1 MTETEEP
8 ITEEQLEQP
17 WITLAESIERDDSEA
32 AAALL
37 ESLDTADAARAIDRL
52 DEEQREKLMVIVD
65 PEQAADLLEQIP
77 YAQVVDIVD
86 GLEPDKAAHIIEGL
100 PSDTLADVLGDL
112 EPQEAEDILAEMEPE
127 QAAEARQLLAYDEDS
142 AGGLMRTEFLAYPA
156 TATVRDVV
164 EDMRTN
170 AEEYSDFDVQ
180 YAYVTNE
187 DARLAGVLRLRDL
200 LLNPSRRSV
209 AEIMLSKPLFVH
221 HDMTREELAR
231 FFDDHHFVGAPVV
244 DAEERLVGVVLA
256 EDVAEAEVEAAAEDF
271 LKVSGLSG
279 KEELRS
285 MPLTVRSGRRLSWL
299 SVNIGLNV
307 MAASVIAMF
316 QDTLSA
322 VIALAVF
329 LPIIS
334 DMSGCSGSQ
343 AVAVSI
349 RELTLGLVRPLDLMR
364 VLLKELQVGL
374 INGLALGLLLALVA
388 LLWKGNP
395 WLGGVVGGALM
406 INTMV
411 AVCLGGLIP
420 LILKRFNLDPA
431 LASGPILTTVTDMCG
446 FMLVLGFATL
456 ALPHL
461 T

>member
-1 MTETEEP
+1 MTDTEEE
-8 ITEEQLEQP
+8 IKDP
-17 WITLAESIERDDSEA
+17 WTPLAESIDTGDATA
-32 AAALL
+32 ATALL

-52 DEEQREKLMVIVD
+52 EEDQREKLMTIVE

-86 GLEPDKAAHIIEGL
+86 GLEPDKAADIIEEL
-100 PSDTLADVLGDL
+100 PSDTQADVLGDL
-112 EPQEAEDILAEMEPE
+112 EPQEAEDILNEMEPE
-127 QAAEARQLLAYDEDS
+127 QAAGARLLLTYDEDT
-142 AGGLMRTEFLAYPA
+142 AGGLMRTEFLAFPKS
-156 TATVRDVV
+156 ATVRDVV
-164 EDMRTN
+164 EDMRAN
-170 AEEYSDFDVQ
+170 AEEYSDLDVQ
-180 YAYVTNE
+180 YAYVIDD
-187 DARLAGVLRLRDL
+187 DARLTGVLRLRDL

-209 AEIMLSKPLFVH
+209 ADIMLSRPLSVP
-221 HDMTREELAR
+221 HDMTHEELAR

-244 DAEERLVGVVLA
+244 DADEHLIGVVLA
-256 EDVAEAEVEAAAEDF
+256 EDAAEAEVEAAADDF
-271 LKVSGLSG
+271 LKMSGVSGG
-279 KEELRS
+279 EELRS
-285 MPLTVRSGRRLSWL
+285 MPLRIRSWRRLSWL

-316 QDTLSA
+316 QGTLEA

-349 RELTLGLVRPLDLMR
+349 RELTLGLVRPLDLLR
-364 VLLKELQVGL
+364 VLLKELQIGL
-374 INGLALGLLLALVA
+374 INGLALGILLALVA

-395 WLGGVVGGALM
+395 WLGLVVGAALM
-406 INTMV
+406 INTIV

-420 LILKRFNLDPA
+420 LVLKRFDRDPA

-456 ALPHL
+456 ALGRL

>member
-1 MTETEEP
+1 MTDTEEE
-8 ITEEQLEQP
+8 IKDP
-17 WITLAESIERDDSEA
+17 WTPLAESIESGDANA
-32 AAALL
+32 ATALL

-52 DEEQREKLMVIVD
+52 DEEQREKLMTIVE

-86 GLEPDKAAHIIEGL
+86 GLEPEQAANIIEEL
-100 PSDTLADVLGDL
+100 PSDTQADVLGDL
-112 EPQEAEDILAEMEPE
+112 EPHEAEGILNEMEPE
-127 QAAEARQLLAYDEDS
+127 QAAGARLLLTYDEDS
-142 AGGLMRTEFLAYPA
+142 AGGLMRTEFLAFPQ

-164 EDMRTN
+164 EDMRSN
-170 AEEYSDFDVQ
+170 AERYSDFDVQ
-180 YAYVTNE
+180 YAYVVDRET
-187 DARLAGVLRLRDL
+187 RLAGVLRLRDL
-200 LLNPSRRSV
+200 LLNPAGRCV
-209 AEIMLSKPLFVH
+209 ADIMLGKPLSVH
-221 HDMTREELAR
+221 HDLTQEELAR

-244 DAEERLVGVVLA
+244 DSDEHLIGVVLA
-256 EDVAEAEVEAAAEDF
+256 EDVAEAEVEAAADDF
-271 LKVSGLSG
+271 LKVSGVSG
-279 KEELRS
+279 GEELRS
-285 MPLTVRSGRRLSWL
+285 MPLRIRSWRRLSWL

-316 QDTLSA
+316 QGTLEA

-349 RELTLGLVRPLDLMR
+349 RELTLGLVRPIDLFR

-374 INGLALGLLLALVA
+374 INGLALGVLLAMVA

-395 WLGGVVGGALM
+395 WLGLVVGAALM
-406 INTMV
+406 INTIV

-420 LILKRFNLDPA
+420 LVLKRFDRDPA

-456 ALPHL
+456 ALSRL